1 MQSLQAFRST
11 STEPK
16 SCATNDAQWRP
27 MTVVRARQMHVWD
40 DRAKSTTKW
49 VISILYQLWWIQGVI
64 GLCTLRTYPCHKEK
78 HDKARLL
85 ARCGEYKAR
94 VSPFRR
100 LQRRDTS
107 GTDMSVISVPGVLAR
122 QPFRRLPCSRCCT
135 KAMTQ
140 AFPKKPSSWSRW
152 LWSKVKAR
160 FGLRGGET
168 TSASGGT

>member
-1 MQSLQAFRST
+1 M
-11 STEPK
+11 
-16 SCATNDAQWRP
+16 
-27 MTVVRARQMHVWD
+27 
-40 DRAKSTTKW
+40 
-49 VISILYQLWWIQGVI
+49 I

-122 QPFRRLPCSRCCT
+122 QPFQAIGFLAADVVPSGHDAGISK
-135 KAMTQ
+135 KAI
-140 AFPKKPSSWSRW
+140 KLKPVAV
-152 LWSKVKAR
+152 VK
-160 FGLRGGET
+160 G
-168 TSASGGT
+168 